1 MRRCCGRYC
10 LYNSLR
16 VVNVVVNIFG
26 LVIIIYSLWLL
37 KKWIDGVAQL
47 PSPSLFPR
55 PWFINVCLGVGI
67 VVCLITLSGH
77 MVANWISKSILGVYI
92 VCIFCLLLI
101 QAAVIVAILFRID
114 WDSQISR
121 NIDDYH
127 KAFERFLLF
136 HLVICRSIALL
147 VLVAQIKILVLA
159 AILWAVGGELTLESS
174 NDADPIDIRHS
185 FLVDYNSPVIGVR
198 GWREE
203 ILKYYVEGIFT
214 KSFRQ
219 LRRNQS

>member
-1 MRRCCGRYC
+1 MRRQ
-10 LYNSLR
+10 
-16 VVNVVVNIFG
+16 
-26 LVIIIYSLWLL
+26 
-37 KKWIDGVAQL
+37 KWIDGVSQL
-47 PSPSLFPR
+47 PSPSLLPR

-77 MVANWISKSILGVYI
+77 MVANCISKSILGVYI

-127 KAFERFLLF
+127 KAFKRFLLF
-136 HLVICRSIALL
+136 HIVICRLIAVL

-159 AILWAVGGELTLESS
+159 AILWAVGGELTLES
-174 NDADPIDIRHS
+174 NVADPIDIRHS
-185 FLVDYNSPVIGVR
+185 FLADYNSPVIGAR

-219 LRRNQS
+219 LRRNQT